1 MNNSNIFWV
10 DKTWHMEYL
19 WNFILT
25 LLYLFVASTNLQF
38 ERMTDD
44 ILVAFLDRVFG
55 WLL

>member
-1 MNNSNIFWV
+1 
-10 DKTWHMEYL
+10 MEYL

-44 ILVAFLDRVFG
+44 ILVAFLDRLFG